1 MPWPFRRFPLVRQ
14 HDIMQ
19 CGAACLAMICRYY
32 GRNLTLDEAE
42 TLCPMSKQGVSM
54 AAIAD
59 SAVTLGLNHHA
70 LRLTP
75 ERLQKMKLPC
85 ILYWEQRH
93 FVVLYKISNNR
104 FHIADPGRGYMVYSR
119 KEFLSNWATPTNG
132 NMRGIALLL
141 EPGKDFIKTD
151 SRGKNRPVNPLRVIA
166 DYLLQ
171 HKRRLWLVTS
181 CLFLGCLMQLV
192 MPFLTQSIVDIGIR
206 DKDINFIWLV
216 LLGELAIV
224 IGRTA
229 TDFIRRWLLAHLSIK
244 VNISMLSAFF
254 AKLFR
259 LPMSFFESRQ
269 MGDLMQRISD
279 HARVQTFL
287 TEQVLSMIFT
297 TLSCIVFGIV
307 LMIYNTLIFGVFVIG
322 AICYLC
328 WTLLFVRRRRQL
340 DIAMF
345 EKQGANHSLTYELVT
360 TMQETKLQDCCL
372 RRRMAWEDMQV
383 DLFGIKLKSLKLQQA
398 HEAGSIF
405 INEIQN
411 IVITVLSASAVIDR
425 TLSLGAML
433 AIQYIIGQLNSPMA
447 QIIAFIQ
454 SFQDVGLSLERI
466 NEVHDR
472 KDEDL
477 EDGQCIDSKNNKGI
491 KVANLN
497 FKYDRFAT
505 ANILENINI
514 DFQPRKVTAIVG
526 ESGSGKT
533 TLIKLMLGYYSNYTG
548 DIMINGTDLRNIC
561 LKDWRRKCGVVMQNG
576 VIFTES
582 IARNIAIDD
591 SEIDSERL
599 IKAAKT
605 ANIYD
610 FVMSLPLKFETII
623 GPNGIGVSQGQRQRI
638 LIARALY
645 RNPEYIIFDEATN
658 SLDTINERYIVDNLD
673 SFFQN
678 KTVIIIAHRLSTVKN
693 ADNIIVMNHG
703 HIAESGTHE
712 QLVSAKG
719 TYYELVKNQLELE
732 S

>member
-1 MPWPFRRFPLVRQ
+1 
-14 HDIMQ
+14 
-19 CGAACLAMICRYY
+19 
-32 GRNLTLDEAE
+32 
-42 TLCPMSKQGVSM
+42 
-54 AAIAD
+54 
-59 SAVTLGLNHHA
+59 
-70 LRLTP
+70 
-75 ERLQKMKLPC
+75 
-85 ILYWEQRH
+85 
-93 FVVLYKISNNR
+93 
-104 FHIADPGRGYMVYSR
+104 
-119 KEFLSNWATPTNG
+119 
-132 NMRGIALLL
+132 
-141 EPGKDFIKTD
+141 
-151 SRGKNRPVNPLRVIA
+151 
-166 DYLLQ
+166 
-171 HKRRLWLVTS
+171 
-181 CLFLGCLMQLV
+181 
-192 MPFLTQSIVDIGIR
+192 
-206 DKDINFIWLV
+206 
-216 LLGELAIV
+216 
-224 IGRTA
+224 
-229 TDFIRRWLLAHLSIK
+229 
-244 VNISMLSAFF
+244 
-254 AKLFR
+254 
-259 LPMSFFESRQ
+259 
-269 MGDLMQRISD
+269 
-279 HARVQTFL
+279 
-287 TEQVLSMIFT
+287 MIFT

-533 TLIKLMLGYYSNYTG
+533 TLI
-548 DIMINGTDLRNIC
+548 
-561 LKDWRRKCGVVMQNG
+561 
-576 VIFTES
+576 
-582 IARNIAIDD
+582 
-591 SEIDSERL
+591 
-599 IKAAKT
+599 
-605 ANIYD
+605 
-610 FVMSLPLKFETII
+610 SLC
-623 GPNGIGVSQGQRQRI
+623 
-638 LIARALY
+638 
-645 RNPEYIIFDEATN
+645 
-658 SLDTINERYIVDNLD
+658 
-673 SFFQN
+673 
-678 KTVIIIAHRLSTVKN
+678 
-693 ADNIIVMNHG
+693 
-703 HIAESGTHE
+703 
-712 QLVSAKG
+712 
-719 TYYELVKNQLELE
+719 
-732 S
+732 

>member
-1 MPWPFRRFPLVRQ
+1 
-14 HDIMQ
+14 
-19 CGAACLAMICRYY
+19 
-32 GRNLTLDEAE
+32 
-42 TLCPMSKQGVSM
+42 
-54 AAIAD
+54 
-59 SAVTLGLNHHA
+59 
-70 LRLTP
+70 
-75 ERLQKMKLPC
+75 
-85 ILYWEQRH
+85 
-93 FVVLYKISNNR
+93 
-104 FHIADPGRGYMVYSR
+104 
-119 KEFLSNWATPTNG
+119 
-132 NMRGIALLL
+132 
-141 EPGKDFIKTD
+141 
-151 SRGKNRPVNPLRVIA
+151 
-166 DYLLQ
+166 
-171 HKRRLWLVTS
+171 
-181 CLFLGCLMQLV
+181 
-192 MPFLTQSIVDIGIR
+192 
-206 DKDINFIWLV
+206 
-216 LLGELAIV
+216 
-224 IGRTA
+224 
-229 TDFIRRWLLAHLSIK
+229 
-244 VNISMLSAFF
+244 
-254 AKLFR
+254 
-259 LPMSFFESRQ
+259 
-269 MGDLMQRISD
+269 
-279 HARVQTFL
+279 
-287 TEQVLSMIFT
+287 
-297 TLSCIVFGIV
+297 
-307 LMIYNTLIFGVFVIG
+307 
-322 AICYLC
+322 
-328 WTLLFVRRRRQL
+328 
-340 DIAMF
+340 
-345 EKQGANHSLTYELVT
+345 
-360 TMQETKLQDCCL
+360 
-372 RRRMAWEDMQV
+372 
-383 DLFGIKLKSLKLQQA
+383 
-398 HEAGSIF
+398 
-405 INEIQN
+405 
-411 IVITVLSASAVIDR
+411 
-425 TLSLGAML
+425 ML

-693 ADNIIVMNHG
+693 ADNIIVMSHG